1 MCPHCAGEGTYYLT
15 VVAWNT
21 ALSPSDPVCSDGVT
35 VDETPPVLEGVVIPG
50 GVVQGGL
57 VQDVSGKVWL
67 IGEDRSREVVMG
79 GEDNA
84 VCINKATPTPDLSA
98 YPLSTTG

>member
-1 MCPHCAGEGTYYLT
+1 MYVHIAEEGTYFLT

-35 VDETPPVLEGVVIPG
+35 VDETPPELEGVVIPG

-57 VQDVSGKVWL
+57 VQDVSGEVWL
-67 IGEDRSREVVMG
+67 ISEDRSRKVVTG

-84 VCINKATPTPDLSA
+84 VCISKATPTPDLSA
-98 YPLSTTG
+98 YPISTTG